1 MQNHAEFEPRGP
13 AERTTCFPFPPVA
26 NQDTHPDEEQNS
38 RTRNKWKKD
47 QLRTPTLTLYAQNH
61 SPNMSQC
68 VSCANQPS
76 GNDSLGGAAH
86 EGAVT
91 PMVVGIIVG
100 TVAVFIL
107 VVCALFY
114 CVKLENNKHMAKLG
128 PDGGFGGGGGASAS
142 SSSDDGGGGVDNS
155 SSHTAGRRRGGG
167 QEADS
172 GSVKSR
178 PSSATIVP
186 SSSERSGGGC
196 AAAAV
201 ASRTSV
207 TAVGTAAVGGGNG
220 GKRRLFA
227 WGQKSGESR
236 LHSIFA
242 LPPLYRRKN
251 KQCLA

>member
-1 MQNHAEFEPRGP
+1 
-13 AERTTCFPFPPVA
+13 
-26 NQDTHPDEEQNS
+26 
-38 RTRNKWKKD
+38 
-47 QLRTPTLTLYAQNH
+47 
-61 SPNMSQC
+61 MSQC

-128 PDGGFGGGGGASAS
+128 PDGGFGGGGEASAS
-142 SSSDDGGGGVDNS
+142 LSLDGGGDGGDGGGGDN

-227 WGQKSGESR
+227 WGQKSGES
-236 LHSIFA
+236 HSRSIST
-242 LPPLYRRKN
+242 LPPLQKHTH
-251 KQCLA
+251 CLA